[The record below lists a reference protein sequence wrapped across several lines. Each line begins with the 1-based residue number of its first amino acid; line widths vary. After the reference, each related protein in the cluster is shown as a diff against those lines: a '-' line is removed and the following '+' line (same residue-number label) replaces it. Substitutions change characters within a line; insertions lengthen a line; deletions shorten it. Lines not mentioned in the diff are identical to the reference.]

1 MAPFHP
7 RKSQILIKASIRAPE
22 SMTVVGLVPNVQ
34 SKLIDSPFQVQRSGY
49 YIISEGAKRSR
60 SESVPSSFWRKR
72 TFGAHKWEY
81 RKFWF
86 NMKGNPL
93 RPKLQV
99 WFTVPIQ
106 WKVSVFLTFFIYFI
120 AIAGL
125 TWPLIPS
132 NGHKGF
138 EINRIFTTKW
148 SELWIWQR
156 FIERI
161 SRTATAIIEN

>member
-1 MAPFHP
+1 MHIVQWETDLFSFLSANGFSSE
-7 RKSQILIKASIRAPE
+7 KWILYNL
-22 SMTVVGLVPNVQ
+22 G
-34 SKLIDSPFQVQRSGY
+34 
-49 YIISEGAKRSR
+49 R
-60 SESVPSSFWRKR
+60 SEEKQEWVCPLLLLKKR
-72 TFGAHKWEY
+72 TFGAHKWED

-125 TWPLIPS
+125 TCPLIPS